1 MYTANSIHQPKE
13 KSHPIDLTDDMFL
26 YFSDM
31 VISFVFVLGYILG
44 YHVQEVFVG
53 CEIAVEEFFA
63 EWVVEHLLEGEAVW
77 MQGQG

>member
-1 MYTANSIHQPKE
+1 MFLDILILHNKLSQHYKFKNNSRSLLMYTANSIHQPKE

-44 YHVQEVFVG
+44 YHV
-53 CEIAVEEFFA
+53 
-63 EWVVEHLLEGEAVW
+63 
-77 MQGQG
+77 

>member
-1 MYTANSIHQPKE
+1 MFLDILILHNKLSQHYKFKNNSRSLFMYTANSIHQPKE

-44 YHVQEVFVG
+44 YHV
-53 CEIAVEEFFA
+53 
-63 EWVVEHLLEGEAVW
+63 
-77 MQGQG
+77 

>member
-1 MYTANSIHQPKE
+1 MFLDILILYNKLSQHYKFKNNSGSLLMHTANSIHQPKE

-44 YHVQEVFVG
+44 YHV
-53 CEIAVEEFFA
+53 
-63 EWVVEHLLEGEAVW
+63 
-77 MQGQG
+77 